1 MKPNVTIIGAGVG
14 GLALGIALKKL
25 DIHAEI
31 FETWPPERV
40 EESSFG
46 MNSSGV
52 YALKELGV
60 LKKIQNASYS
70 ADYLKAFTF
79 DPIEVGRL
87 NLFQSEKY
95 EERAIFI
102 KRADLIEILTEEAMN
117 LNVPI
122 HYNKQFLGYE
132 EMNLYVTAIFKDGT
146 THKSDLLIGADGVH
160 SPVRKQMY
168 PNHRLK
174 FEHSFGLYGVIS
186 SKDIPES
193 ILSQMENTELVYFGQ
208 GTNIF
213 LTYSNRQSELDV
225 NWQST
230 GYVERKLPVN
240 AFELRDQ
247 EDLKQD
253 FIQNYNIQGDLAE
266 FVTKSHGIIPKQ
278 VFTVDGLISWSKN
291 RVAVIGDAAHGIN
304 PNTGYGSSI
313 ALEDAVYL
321 ASLLNKH
328 GHEDAFYYYEAD
340 RKDRVDA
347 IMATL
352 ESFNVSY
359 GLEMFDFRNGFDI
372 GMLGES
378 QFDPNYQVKLNE

>member
-1 MKPNVTIIGAGVG
+1 M
-14 GLALGIALKKL
+14 
-25 DIHAEI
+25 
-31 FETWPPERV
+31 
-40 EESSFG
+40 
-46 MNSSGV
+46 
-52 YALKELGV
+52 
-60 LKKIQNASYS
+60 
-70 ADYLKAFTF
+70 
-79 DPIEVGRL
+79 
-87 NLFQSEKY
+87 
-95 EERAIFI
+95 
-102 KRADLIEILTEEAMN
+102 
-117 LNVPI
+117 
-122 HYNKQFLGYE
+122 
-132 EMNLYVTAIFKDGT
+132 
-146 THKSDLLIGADGVH
+146 
-160 SPVRKQMY
+160 
-168 PNHRLK
+168 
-174 FEHSFGLYGVIS
+174 
-186 SKDIPES
+186 
-193 ILSQMENTELVYFGQ
+193 
-208 GTNIF
+208 
-213 LTYSNRQSELDV
+213 TYHGFRLDV

-266 FVTKSHGIIPKQ
+266 FVTRSHGIIPKQ

-328 GHEDAFYYYEAD
+328 GHEDAFYYYETD